1 MADGVGTAYL
11 GRSFFAALKF
21 VKAELRALVPKP
33 VAEAEAKEQ
42 LSSRRPTLPLRFGPG
57 FGVVAQCCSCLARE
71 LGLPVM
77 SRCTT
82 PEGHH

>member
-33 VAEAEAKEQ
+33 QVLAHLVRCGEHGAVPHEVFED
-42 LSSRRPTLPLRFGPG
+42 
-57 FGVVAQCCSCLARE
+57 GVLVHGA
-71 LGLPVM
+71 
-77 SRCTT
+77 
-82 PEGHH
+82 